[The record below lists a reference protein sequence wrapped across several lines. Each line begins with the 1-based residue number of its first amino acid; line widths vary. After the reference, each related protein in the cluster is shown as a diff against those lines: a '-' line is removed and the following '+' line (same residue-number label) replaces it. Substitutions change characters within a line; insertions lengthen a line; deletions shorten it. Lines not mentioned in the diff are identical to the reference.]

1 MPKSNCEA
9 RRQCDEYHCARCG
22 YTWDVKDPDPPECK
36 PKKDPKQNGRRKL
49 AELRKTLEG

>member
-1 MPKSNCEA
+1 MPESNCEA

-49 AELRKTLEG
+49 AELKEALR

>member
-49 AELRKTLEG
+49 AELRKTLED